1 MVRLDQFVVVVDNP
15 LYPINL
21 GYIARV
27 MANLGF
33 GHLRLTRPRAA
44 IDEWAVSMAMEGRAI
59 LESAIAYDRFED
71 ALQDCALAI
80 ATTRRVGRRKITF
93 MVPQAAAQALAGLET
108 DGRVAIV
115 FGSEDN
121 GLTNE
126 QVQRCD
132 WVVYI
137 PGEPGRDSFNL
148 SHAVAIVLYEI
159 RYALEGLPRADRV
172 RAQAIE
178 GFLRHA
184 RIVLEGTGFLAADDP
199 LRAIAKLRALLYR
212 ARPNVRELGVLH
224 AIFDH
229 MAVLG
234 GLKPRMP
241 SPQTP
246 DRPSEDSRPSPRMRD
261 PG

>member
-1 MVRLDQFVVVVDNP
+1 MVRLDQLVVVVDNP

-33 GHLRLTRPRAA
+33 ERLRLTRPRAA
-44 IDEWAVSMAMEGRAI
+44 IDEWAISMAMDGRPI
-59 LESAIAYDRFED
+59 LESAVAYDRWED
-71 ALQDCALAI
+71 ALSDCALAI
-80 ATTRRVGRRKITF
+80 ATTRRVGRRKVTF
-93 MVPQAAAQALAGLET
+93 LVPQTAAQALAGLET
-108 DGRVAIV
+108 DGLVAVV

-126 QVQRCD
+126 QVRRCD

-137 PGEPGRDSFNL
+137 PGEPGKDSFNL

-159 RYALEGLPRADRV
+159 RFALEGLRASERV
-172 RAQAIE
+172 RAQVIE

-184 RIVLEGTGFLAADDP
+184 RMVLEGTGFLAADDP

-212 ARPNVRELGVLH
+212 ARPNVREIGVLH

-234 GLKPRMP
+234 GLKAGGPSSPGDGPR
-241 SPQTP
+241 
-246 DRPSEDSRPSPRMRD
+246 DA
-261 PG
+261 

>member
-1 MVRLDQFVVVVDNP
+1 MVRLDQLVVVVDNP

-27 MANLGF
+27 MANLGVAR
-33 GHLRLTRPRAA
+33 LRLTRPRAA
-44 IDEWAVSMAMEGRAI
+44 IDEWAVSMAMEGRPI
-59 LESAIAYDRFED
+59 LESAVAYDRFED
-71 ALQDCALAI
+71 ALADCALAI

-93 MVPQAAAQALAGLET
+93 MVPQTAAHALAGLET
-108 DGRVAIV
+108 DGLVAVV

-126 QVQRCD
+126 QVRRCD

-159 RYALEGLPRADRV
+159 RFALAGLPAGERV
-172 RAQAIE
+172 RARTIE
-178 GFLRHA
+178 GLLQHA
-184 RIVLEGTGFLAADDP
+184 RWVLEGTGFLAADDP

-212 ARPNVRELGVLH
+212 ARPNVREVGVLH

-234 GLKPRMP
+234 GLKRRPP
-241 SPQTP
+241 PNGTP
-246 DRPSEDSRPSPRMRD
+246 ER
-261 PG
+261 

>member
-33 GHLRLTRPRAA
+33 ERLRLTRPRAA
-44 IDEWAVSMAMEGRAI
+44 IDEWAISMAMEGRPI
-59 LESAIAYDRFED
+59 LESAVAYDHFED
-71 ALQDCALAI
+71 ALADCTLAI

-93 MVPQAAAQALAGLET
+93 MVPRTAAHALAGLEA
-108 DGRVAIV
+108 DGLVAVV

-137 PGEPGRDSFNL
+137 PGEPGRESFNL

-159 RYALEGLPRADRV
+159 RFALAGLPVAERV
-172 RAQAIE
+172 RAQTIE
-178 GFLRHA
+178 GLLQHA
-184 RIVLEGTGFLAADDP
+184 RMVLEGTGFLAADDP

-212 ARPNVRELGVLH
+212 ARPNVREIGVLH

-234 GLKPRMP
+234 GLKRRVPP
-241 SPQTP
+241 T
-246 DRPSEDSRPSPRMRD
+246 RD
-261 PG
+261 T

>member
-33 GHLRLTRPRAA
+33 ERLRLTRPRAA
-44 IDEWAVSMAMEGRAI
+44 IDEWAISMAMEGRPI
-59 LESAIAYDRFED
+59 LESAVAYDHFED
-71 ALQDCALAI
+71 ALADCTLAI

-93 MVPQAAAQALAGLET
+93 MVPQTAAHALAGLET
-108 DGRVAIV
+108 DGLVAVV

-137 PGEPGRDSFNL
+137 PGEPGRESFNL

-159 RYALEGLPRADRV
+159 RFALAGLPVAERV
-172 RAQAIE
+172 RAQTIE
-178 GFLRHA
+178 GFLQHA
-184 RIVLEGTGFLAADDP
+184 RMVLEGTGFLAADDP

-212 ARPNVRELGVLH
+212 ARPNVREIGVLH

-234 GLKPRMP
+234 GLKRRVPP
-241 SPQTP
+241 T
-246 DRPSEDSRPSPRMRD
+246 RD
-261 PG
+261 T